1 MLFCGEKQLRFFSA
15 RLMCRKERAFLIIRV
30 SYATKS
36 MPVEW
41 VPHGFVIEIEG
52 SIEATLLTKLQK
64 ICLSYYSV
72 RQKKI

>member
-1 MLFCGEKQLRFFSA
+1 MKDSSEFVISRENQY
-15 RLMCRKERAFLIIRV
+15 